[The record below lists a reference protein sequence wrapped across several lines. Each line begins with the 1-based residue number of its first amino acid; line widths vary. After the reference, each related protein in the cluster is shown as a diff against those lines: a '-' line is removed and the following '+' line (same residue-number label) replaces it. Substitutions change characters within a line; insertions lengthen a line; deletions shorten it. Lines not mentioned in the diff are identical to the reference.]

1 MQFTPLDIA
10 GAYRIFS
17 PPVED
22 ERGHFARYY
31 HKDSFQEQ
39 GLELPDAQASLSH
52 NAKTRTLRGLHFIPE
67 DIGEAK
73 LVRCT
78 AGQVYDVLVDLRPL
92 SPTYKHYFGML
103 LSPQSHEALY
113 IPRGCAHGF
122 ITLAEN
128 SDVMYQFSMPYR
140 PGVERGVRWDDPV
153 IDIQW
158 PEEPLYMSDK
168 DRELPL
174 LVNVNTE

>member
-1 MQFTPLDIA
+1 MQFTALDIA

-17 PPVED
+17 PPAQD
-22 ERGHFARYY
+22 ERGYFSRFY

-39 GLELPDAQASLSH
+39 GLELTDAQTSLSH
-52 NAKTRTLRGLHFIPE
+52 NAKSHTLRGLHFIPE
-67 DIGEAK
+67 EIGEAK

-78 AGQVYDVLVDLRPL
+78 AGQIYDVLVDLRQS
-92 SPTYKHYFGML
+92 SPTYRHYFGMM
-103 LSPQSHEALY
+103 LSPTSHEALY

-122 ITLAEN
+122 ITLTEN

-140 PGVERGVRWDDPV
+140 PGIERGVRWDDPE
-153 IDIQW
+153 IGIQW
-158 PEEPLYMSDK
+158 PVKPLSMSEK

-174 LVNVNTE
+174 LIDANTK